1 MSFLWPSMLWLLA
14 IVPVLVLLYWWVL
27 RRKRKAALSYANLAI
42 VRSAMGRGHGFRRH
56 VPPLLFLCSLTLM
69 IAAVARPSA
78 VVTLP
83 FNQQTVILAIDVSL
97 SMRADDVEP
106 SRMEAAQAA
115 AKAFVEEQPRDTRVG
130 VVSFAGTA
138 SVVQPPTQNR
148 EDVIAAIDRFRLQR
162 GTAVG
167 SGILVSLSVL
177 FPDVEFDL
185 RASNPRQR
193 GGPGAAAGMRR
204 GGSSGIAPRPKE
216 QEGPDPPAPVVEP
229 GSYGSAVIILLTDGQ
244 STTGPDPIESARIAA
259 ERGVR
264 VYTVG
269 IGTPN
274 GEIIAGEGWRM
285 RVRLDEDALKG
296 IAKETRGEY
305 FYAGTALDL
314 KRIYENLNSRFV
326 MERKETE
333 ITSFFAA
340 GAAILALLSALLSL
354 VWYNRIL

>member
-1 MSFLWPSMLWLLA
+1 MTFIWPEMLWLLLV
-14 IVPVLVLLYWWVL
+14 VPVLVQLYWWVL
-27 RRKRKAALSYANLAI
+27 RRKKKAALSYANLAI
-42 VRSAMGRGHGFRRH
+42 VRQAMGPAQKLRRH
-56 VPPLLFLCSLTLM
+56 IPPVLFLTALALM
-69 IAAVARPSA
+69 IAAVARPTA

-83 FNQQTVILAIDVSL
+83 FDQQTVILAIDVSL
-97 SMRADDVEP
+97 SMRADDVQP

-115 AKAFVEEQPRDTRVG
+115 AKSFVEDQPRATRIG

-138 SVVQPPTQNR
+138 SVVQPPTQTR
-148 EDVIAAIDRFRLQR
+148 EDIIGAIDRFKLQR

-177 FPDVEFDL
+177 FPDAEFDL

-193 GGPGAAAGMRR
+193 DPTGERQRSGNGGA
-204 GGSSGIAPRPKE
+204 IAPRPKE
-216 QEGPDPPAPVVEP
+216 QEGREAVKPVAVEP
-229 GSYGSAVIILLTDGQ
+229 GSYNSAVIILLTDGQ
-244 STTGPDPIESARIAA
+244 STTGPDPIESARMAA

-305 FYAGTALDL
+305 FYAGTATDL
-314 KRIYENLNSRFV
+314 KKVYANLNSKLV

-333 ITSFFAA
+333 VTALFTAA
-340 GAAILALLSALLSL
+340 AAALAMISALLSL
-354 VWYNRIL
+354 LWFNRVL

>member
-1 MSFLWPSMLWLLA
+1 MSFIWPNMLWLLA
-14 IVPVLVLLYWWVL
+14 IVPVLVALYWWLL
-27 RRKRKAALSYANLAI
+27 RRKKKAAVSYANLSI
-42 VRSAMGRGHGFRRH
+42 VRDAIGPGQRLRRH
-56 VPPLLFLCSLTLM
+56 VPPLLFLGALTLM
-69 IAAVARPSA
+69 IAAVARPTA

-83 FNQQTVILAIDVSL
+83 FHQQTVILAIDVSL
-97 SMRADDVEP
+97 SMRADDVDP

-115 AKAFVEEQPRDTRVG
+115 AKAFVEDQPRDTRIG

-138 SVVQPPTQNR
+138 SVVQPPTQTR
-148 EDVIAAIDRFRLQR
+148 EDTIAAIDRFKLQR

-177 FPDVEFDL
+177 FPDAEFDL

-193 GGPGAAAGMRR
+193 TAGPGGQRSN
-204 GGSSGIAPRPKE
+204 GGAIAPRPKE
-216 QEGPDPPAPVVEP
+216 QEGPDPVKAVVEP
-229 GSYGSAVIILLTDGQ
+229 GSYNSAVIILLTDGQ
-244 STTGPDPIESARIAA
+244 STTGPDPIESARMAA

-285 RVRLDEDALKG
+285 RVRLDEESLKG

-305 FYAGTALDL
+305 FYAGTANDL
-314 KRIYENLNSRFV
+314 KKVYSTLNSRLV

-333 ITSFFAA
+333 ITSLFTA
-340 GAAILALLSALLSL
+340 GAAALALLSGLLSL
-354 VWYNRIL
+354 LWFNRVL

>member
-1 MSFLWPSMLWLLA
+1 MSFIWPNMLWLLA
-14 IVPVLVLLYWWVL
+14 IVPVLVLLYWWML
-27 RRKRKAALSYANLAI
+27 RRRKKAAVSYANLSI
-42 VRSAMGRGHGFRRH
+42 VRDAIGPGQRFRRH
-56 VPPLLFLCSLTLM
+56 VPPLLFLGALTLM

-78 VVTLP
+78 IVTLP

-97 SMRADDVEP
+97 SMRADDVDP

-115 AKAFVEEQPRDTRVG
+115 AKTFVQDQPRDTRIG
-130 VVSFAGTA
+130 IVSFAGTA
-138 SVVQPPTQNR
+138 SVVQPPTHTR
-148 EDVIAAIDRFRLQR
+148 DDIIAAIDRFKLQR

-177 FPDVEFDL
+177 FPDTEFDL
-185 RASNPRQR
+185 RASNPRLRNSGRDGQR
-193 GGPGAAAGMRR
+193 NGGP
-204 GGSSGIAPRPKE
+204 IAPRPKE
-216 QEGPDPPAPVVEP
+216 QEGPDVLKPVVEP
-229 GSYGSAVIILLTDGQ
+229 GSYNSAVIILLTDGQ
-244 STTGPDPIESARIAA
+244 STTGPDPIESARMAA

-285 RVRLDEDALKG
+285 RVRLDEDSLKG

-305 FYAGTALDL
+305 FYAGTAKDL
-314 KRIYENLNSRFV
+314 KKIYSHLNSQLV

-333 ITSFFAA
+333 ITSLFAA
-340 GAAILALLSALLSL
+340 GAAALAVLSALLSL
-354 VWYNRIL
+354 LWFNRVL

>member
-1 MSFLWPSMLWLLA
+1 MSFIWPQMLWLLLL
-14 IVPVLVLLYWWVL
+14 VPLLVLLYWWVL
-27 RRKRKAALSYANLAI
+27 RRKRKAAVGYANLSI
-42 VRSAMGRGHGFRRH
+42 VREAMGPGQRLRRH
-56 VPPLLFLCSLTLM
+56 IPPLLFLGAITLM

-115 AKAFVEEQPRDTRVG
+115 AKAFVEDQPHDTRIG
-130 VVSFAGTA
+130 IGSFAGTA
-138 SVVQPPTQNR
+138 SVVQPPTHTR
-148 EDVIAAIDRFRLQR
+148 EDIIASIDRFKLQR

-177 FPDVEFDL
+177 FPDAEFDL

-193 GGPGAAAGMRR
+193 GMRD
-204 GGSSGIAPRPKE
+204 SSGSGAIAPRPKD
-216 QEGPDPPAPVVEP
+216 QEGPDPVKTVVEP
-229 GSYGSAVIILLTDGQ
+229 GSYNSAVIILLTDGQ
-244 STTGPDPIESARIAA
+244 STTGPDPIESARMAA

-305 FYAGTALDL
+305 FYAGTATDL
-314 KRIYENLNSRFV
+314 RKVYSNLNSRLV

-333 ITSFFAA
+333 ITAFFSA
-340 GAAILALLSALLSL
+340 GAALLAVLSALLSL
-354 VWYNRIL
+354 LWFNRVL

>member
-1 MSFLWPSMLWLLA
+1 
-14 IVPVLVLLYWWVL
+14 
-27 RRKRKAALSYANLAI
+27 
-42 VRSAMGRGHGFRRH
+42 
-56 VPPLLFLCSLTLM
+56 
-69 IAAVARPSA
+69 
-78 VVTLP
+78 
-83 FNQQTVILAIDVSL
+83 
-97 SMRADDVEP
+97 
-106 SRMEAAQAA
+106 
-115 AKAFVEEQPRDTRVG
+115 
-130 VVSFAGTA
+130 
-138 SVVQPPTQNR
+138 
-148 EDVIAAIDRFRLQR
+148 
-162 GTAVG
+162 

-274 GEIIAGEGWRM
+274 GDIIAGEDRRM
-285 RVRLDEDALKG
+285 RVRLGEHALNG
-296 IAKETRGEY
+296 ITKAARGGAVY
-305 FYAGTALDL
+305 G
-314 KRIYENLNSRFV
+314 
-326 MERKETE
+326 
-333 ITSFFAA
+333 
-340 GAAILALLSALLSL
+340 GAAL
-354 VWYNRIL
+354 

>member
-1 MSFLWPSMLWLLA
+1 MSFIWPDMLWLLL

-27 RRKRKAALSYANLAI
+27 RRKKKAAVSYANLAI
-42 VRSAMGRGHGFRRH
+42 VRDAMGPGQKLRRH
-56 VPPLLFLCSLTLM
+56 IPPLLFLAAVALM

-115 AKAFVEEQPRDTRVG
+115 AKAFVEDQPRDTKIG

-138 SVVQPPTQNR
+138 SVVQPPTNTR
-148 EDVIAAIDRFRLQR
+148 EDIIAAIERFKLQR

-177 FPDVEFDL
+177 FPDAEFDL
-185 RASNPRQR
+185 RTTNPRQR
-193 GGPGAAAGMRR
+193 GNAGERQR
-204 GGSSGIAPRPKE
+204 GGSGGAIAPRPKE
-216 QEGPDPPAPVVEP
+216 QEGPDPVKTVVEP
-229 GSYGSAVIILLTDGQ
+229 GSYNSAVIILLTDGQ
-244 STTGPDPIESARIAA
+244 STTGPDPIESARMAA

-305 FYAGTALDL
+305 FYAGTAKDL
-314 KRIYENLNSRFV
+314 RAIYSNLNSRLV

-333 ITSFFAA
+333 ITALFSAA
-340 GAAILALLSALLSL
+340 AAALAVLAAMLSL
-354 VWYNRIL
+354 LWFNRVL

>member
-1 MSFLWPSMLWLLA
+1 MSFIWPHMLWLLLL
-14 IVPVLVLLYWWVL
+14 VPLLVLLYWWVL
-27 RRKRKAALSYANLAI
+27 RRKKKAAVGYANLSI
-42 VRSAMGRGHGFRRH
+42 VREAMGPGQRFRRH
-56 VPPLLFLCSLTLM
+56 VPPLIFLAALALM
-69 IAAVARPSA
+69 ITAVARPSA

-97 SMRADDVEP
+97 SMRADDVAP

-115 AKAFVEEQPRDTRVG
+115 AKGFVEDQPRDTRIG
-130 VVSFAGTA
+130 IVSFAGTA
-138 SVVQPPTQNR
+138 SVVQPPTHTR
-148 EDVIAAIDRFRLQR
+148 EDIMSAIDRFKLQR

-177 FPDVEFDL
+177 FPDAEFDL

-193 GGPGAAAGMRR
+193 SAARNTMNGGGGA
-204 GGSSGIAPRPKE
+204 IAPRPKE
-216 QEGPDPPAPVVEP
+216 QEGPDPVKTPVVEP
-229 GSYGSAVIILLTDGQ
+229 GSYNSAVIILLTDGQ
-244 STTGPDPIESARIAA
+244 STTGPDPIESARMAA

-305 FYAGTALDL
+305 FYAGTATDL
-314 KRIYENLNSRFV
+314 RKVYSNLNSKLV

-333 ITSFFAA
+333 ITAFFSA
-340 GAAILALLSALLSL
+340 GAAILAVLSALLSL
-354 VWYNRIL
+354 LWFNRVL

>member
-1 MSFLWPSMLWLLA
+1 MSFIWPDMLWLLA
-14 IVPVLVLLYWWVL
+14 LLPVLMLLYWWML
-27 RRKRKAALSYANLAI
+27 RRKKKAAVSYANLSIIREAI
-42 VRSAMGRGHGFRRH
+42 GPGQRLRRH
-56 VPPLLFLCSLTLM
+56 VPPLLFLGALTLM
-69 IAAVARPSA
+69 IAAVARPTA

-97 SMRADDVEP
+97 SMRANDVEP

-115 AKAFVEEQPRDTRVG
+115 AKAFVEDQPRDTRIG

-138 SVVQPPTQNR
+138 SVVQPPTQSR
-148 EDVIAAIDRFRLQR
+148 EDILGAIERFKLQR

-177 FPDVEFDL
+177 FPDAEFDL

-193 GGPGAAAGMRR
+193 SAREGQR
-204 GGSSGIAPRPKE
+204 GGNGGAIAPRPKE
-216 QEGPDPPAPVVEP
+216 QEGPDPVKPVVEP
-229 GSYGSAVIILLTDGQ
+229 GSYNSAVIILLTDGQ
-244 STTGPDPIESARIAA
+244 STTGPDPMESARMAA

-285 RVRLDEDALKG
+285 RVRLDEDSLKG

-305 FYAGTALDL
+305 FYAGTAKDL
-314 KRIYENLNSRFV
+314 KKIYTNLNSRLV

-333 ITSFFAA
+333 ITSLFTA
-340 GAAILALLSALLSL
+340 GAAALALLSGLLSL
-354 VWYNRIL
+354 LWFNRVL

>member
-1 MSFLWPSMLWLLA
+1 MSFMWPNMLWLLA
-14 IVPVLVLLYWWVL
+14 IVPVLVLLYWWLL
-27 RRKRKAALSYANLAI
+27 RRKKKAAVSYANLAI
-42 VRSAMGRGHGFRRH
+42 VRDAIGHGQKFRRH
-56 VPPLLFLCSLTLM
+56 VPPVLFLGALTLM
-69 IAAVARPSA
+69 IAAVARPTA

-83 FNQQTVILAIDVSL
+83 FSQQTVILAIDVSL

-115 AKAFVEEQPRDTRVG
+115 AKAFVEDQPRDTRIG

-138 SVVQPPTQNR
+138 SVVQPPTQTR
-148 EDVIAAIDRFRLQR
+148 EDIIAAIDRFKLQR

-177 FPDVEFDL
+177 FPDAEFDL

-193 GGPGAAAGMRR
+193 AGPGGQRSN
-204 GGSSGIAPRPKE
+204 GGAIAPRPKE
-216 QEGPDPPAPVVEP
+216 QEGPDPVKPVVEP
-229 GSYGSAVIILLTDGQ
+229 GSYNSAVIILLTDGQ
-244 STTGPDPIESARIAA
+244 STTGPDPIESARMAA

-285 RVRLDEDALKG
+285 RVRLDEDSLKG

-305 FYAGTALDL
+305 FYAGTAMDL
-314 KRIYENLNSRFV
+314 KKVYSHLNSRLV

-333 ITSFFAA
+333 ITSLFAA
-340 GAAILALLSALLSL
+340 GAALLAVLSALLSL
-354 VWYNRIL
+354 LWYHRVL

>member
-1 MSFLWPSMLWLLA
+1 MSFMWPSMLWLLA

-185 RASNPRQR
+185 RAANPRQR
-193 GGPGAAAGMRR
+193 AGAAGAASGR
-204 GGSSGIAPRPKE
+204 GAIAPRPKE
-216 QEGPDPPAPVVEP
+216 QEGPDPPRPAVEP

-244 STTGPDPIESARIAA
+244 STTGPDPIESARIA
-259 ERGVR
+259 
-264 VYTVG
+264 
-269 IGTPN
+269 
-274 GEIIAGEGWRM
+274 
-285 RVRLDEDALKG
+285 
-296 IAKETRGEY
+296 
-305 FYAGTALDL
+305 
-314 KRIYENLNSRFV
+314 
-326 MERKETE
+326 
-333 ITSFFAA
+333 
-340 GAAILALLSALLSL
+340 
-354 VWYNRIL
+354 

>member
-1 MSFLWPSMLWLLA
+1 MSFIWPDMLWLLA
-14 IVPVLVLLYWWVL
+14 LLPVLMLLYWWML
-27 RRKRKAALSYANLAI
+27 RRKKKAAVSYANLSIIREAI
-42 VRSAMGRGHGFRRH
+42 GPGQRLRRH
-56 VPPLLFLCSLTLM
+56 VPPLLFLGALTLM
-69 IAAVARPSA
+69 IAAVARPTA

-115 AKAFVEEQPRDTRVG
+115 AKAFVEDQPRDTRIG

-138 SVVQPPTQNR
+138 SVVQPPTQSR
-148 EDVIAAIDRFRLQR
+148 EDILGAIERFKLQR

-177 FPDVEFDL
+177 FPDAEFDL
-185 RASNPRQR
+185 RASNPRKSSAREGQR
-193 GGPGAAAGMRR
+193 GGS
-204 GGSSGIAPRPKE
+204 GGGIAPRPKE
-216 QEGPDPPAPVVEP
+216 QEGPDPVKPVVEP
-229 GSYGSAVIILLTDGQ
+229 GSYNSAVIILLTDGQ
-244 STTGPDPIESARIAA
+244 STTGPDPIESARMAA

-285 RVRLDEDALKG
+285 RVRLDEDSLKG

-305 FYAGTALDL
+305 FYAGTAKDL
-314 KRIYENLNSRFV
+314 KKIYTNLNSRLV

-333 ITSFFAA
+333 ITSLFTA
-340 GAAILALLSALLSL
+340 GAAALALFSGLLSL
-354 VWYNRIL
+354 LWFNRVL

>member
-1 MSFLWPSMLWLLA
+1 MGPGQK
-14 IVPVLVLLYWWVL
+14 L
-27 RRKRKAALSYANLAI
+27 RRHI
-42 VRSAMGRGHGFRRH
+42 
-56 VPPLLFLCSLTLM
+56 PPLLFLAAVTLM

-83 FNQQTVILAIDVSL
+83 FDQQTVILAIDVSL
-97 SMRADDVEP
+97 SMRADDVQP

-115 AKAFVEEQPRDTRVG
+115 AKAFVEDQPRATRIG

-138 SVVQPPTQNR
+138 SVVQPPTQTR
-148 EDVIAAIDRFRLQR
+148 EDILGAIDRFKLQR

-177 FPDVEFDL
+177 FPDAEFDL

-193 GGPGAAAGMRR
+193 DPSGERRRNGNGGAIAA
-204 GGSSGIAPRPKE
+204 RPKE
-216 QEGPDPPAPVVEP
+216 QEGPDPAKPVVEP
-229 GSYGSAVIILLTDGQ
+229 GSYNSAVIILLTDGQ
-244 STTGPDPIESARIAA
+244 STTGPDPMESARMAA

-305 FYAGTALDL
+305 FYAGTATDL
-314 KRIYENLNSRFV
+314 RKVYSNLNSRLV

-333 ITSFFAA
+333 VTALFTAA
-340 GAAILALLSALLSL
+340 AAALAVLSALLSL
-354 VWYNRIL
+354 LWFNRVL

>member
-1 MSFLWPSMLWLLA
+1 MSFIWPQMLWLLLL
-14 IVPVLVLLYWWVL
+14 VPLLVLLYWWVL
-27 RRKRKAALSYANLAI
+27 RRKRKAAVGYANLSI
-42 VRSAMGRGHGFRRH
+42 VREAMGPGQRLRRH
-56 VPPLLFLCSLTLM
+56 IPPLLFLGAITLM

-115 AKAFVEEQPRDTRVG
+115 AKAFVEDQPHDTRIG
-130 VVSFAGTA
+130 IVSFAGTA
-138 SVVQPPTQNR
+138 SVVQPPTHTR
-148 EDVIAAIDRFRLQR
+148 EDIIASIDRFKLQR
-162 GTAVG
+162 GTTVG

-177 FPDVEFDL
+177 FPDAEFDL

-193 GGPGAAAGMRR
+193 GMRD
-204 GGSSGIAPRPKE
+204 SSGSGAIAPRPKE
-216 QEGPDPPAPVVEP
+216 QEGPDPVKTVVEP
-229 GSYGSAVIILLTDGQ
+229 GSYNSAVIILLTDGQ
-244 STTGPDPIESARIAA
+244 STTGPDPIESARMAA

-305 FYAGTALDL
+305 FYAGTATDL
-314 KRIYENLNSRFV
+314 RKVYSNLNSRLV

-333 ITSFFAA
+333 ITAFFSA
-340 GAAILALLSALLSL
+340 GAALLAVFSALLSL
-354 VWYNRIL
+354 LWFNRVL

>member
-1 MSFLWPSMLWLLA
+1 MSFIWPSMLWLLL
-14 IVPVLVLLYWWVL
+14 IVPLLMLLYWWVL
-27 RRKRKAALSYANLAI
+27 RRKKKAAVSYANLAI
-42 VRSAMGRGHGFRRH
+42 VRQAMGAGQKFRRH
-56 VPPLLFLCSLTLM
+56 VPPLLFISAVALM
-69 IAAVARPSA
+69 LASVARPTA

-83 FNQQTVILAIDVSL
+83 FEHQTVILAIDVSL
-97 SMRADDVEP
+97 SMRADDVAP

-115 AKAFVEEQPRDTRVG
+115 AKAFVEDQPRGTRIG

-138 SVVQPPTQNR
+138 SVVQPPTQTR
-148 EDVIAAIDRFRLQR
+148 EDVIAAIDRFKLQR

-167 SGILVSLSVL
+167 SGILVSLSVI
-177 FPDVEFDL
+177 FPDAEFDL

-193 GGPGAAAGMRR
+193 DNGREGLRSRNGG
-204 GGSSGIAPRPKE
+204 GIAPRPKE
-216 QEGPDPPAPVVEP
+216 QEGPDPVKPAVEP
-229 GSYGSAVIILLTDGQ
+229 GSYNSAVIILLTDGQ
-244 STTGPDPIESARIAA
+244 STTGPDPIESARMAA

-305 FYAGTALDL
+305 FYAGTATDL
-314 KRIYENLNSRFV
+314 KKVYSNLNSRLV

-333 ITSFFAA
+333 VTALFAA
-340 GAAILALLSALLSL
+340 GAALLAVISAMLSL
-354 VWYNRIL
+354 LWFNRVL

>member
-1 MSFLWPSMLWLLA
+1 MSFMWPSMLWLLA

-56 VPPLLFLCSLTLM
+56 IPPLLFLGSLTLM

-138 SVVQPPTQNR
+138 SVVQPPTQSR

-193 GGPGAAAGMRR
+193 SGAAGATR
-204 GGSSGIAPRPKE
+204 GGSGAIASRPKE
-216 QEGPDPPAPVVEP
+216 QEGPDPPKPVAEP

-305 FYAGTALDL
+305 FYAGTAVDL
-314 KRIYENLNSRFV
+314 KKIYANLNSRFV

>member
-1 MSFLWPSMLWLLA
+1 MTFIWPEMLWLLLV
-14 IVPVLVLLYWWVL
+14 VPVLVLLYWWML
-27 RRKRKAALSYANLAI
+27 RRKKQAALSYANLAI
-42 VRSAMGRGHGFRRH
+42 VRQAMGPAQKLRRH
-56 VPPLLFLCSLTLM
+56 IPPLLFLGAIALM

-83 FNQQTVILAIDVSL
+83 FDQQTVILAIDVSL
-97 SMRADDVEP
+97 SMRADDVQP

-115 AKAFVEEQPRDTRVG
+115 AKAFVEDQPRGTRIG

-138 SVVQPPTQNR
+138 SVVQPPTQTR
-148 EDVIAAIDRFRLQR
+148 EDIIGAIDRFKLQR

-177 FPDVEFDL
+177 FPDAEYDL
-185 RASNPRQR
+185 RANNPRQR
-193 GGPGAAAGMRR
+193 DPSGERQRSNGG
-204 GGSSGIAPRPKE
+204 GIAPRAKDQAAANPAK
-216 QEGPDPPAPVVEP
+216 PPTVEP
-229 GSYGSAVIILLTDGQ
+229 GSYNSAVIILLTDGQ
-244 STTGPDPIESARIAA
+244 STTGPDPIESARMAA

-305 FYAGTALDL
+305 FYAGTATDL
-314 KRIYENLNSRFV
+314 KKIYSNLNSRLV

-333 ITSFFAA
+333 VTALFTAA
-340 GAAILALLSALLSL
+340 AAALAVISALLSL
-354 VWYNRIL
+354 LWFNRIL

>member
-1 MSFLWPSMLWLLA
+1 MSFLWPNLLWLLA
-14 IVPVLVLLYWWVL
+14 IVPMLMLLYWWLL
-27 RRKRKAALSYANLAI
+27 RRKKKAALTYANLSI
-42 VRSAMGRGHGFRRH
+42 VRDAIGSGQKFRRH
-56 VPPLLFLCSLTLM
+56 IPPLLFITAVTLM
-69 IAAVARPSA
+69 IAAVARPTA

-115 AKAFVEEQPRDTRVG
+115 AKAFVEDQQRDTRIG

-138 SVVQPPTQNR
+138 SVVQPPTQTR
-148 EDVIAAIDRFRLQR
+148 EDIIAAIDRFKLQR

-177 FPDVEFDL
+177 FPDAEFDL
-185 RASNPRQR
+185 RAGNPRQR
-193 GGPGAAAGMRR
+193 NAGRDGQRSNGGA
-204 GGSSGIAPRPKE
+204 IAPRTKE
-216 QEGPDPPAPVVEP
+216 QEGPDPVKVVVEP
-229 GSYGSAVIILLTDGQ
+229 GSYNSAVIILLTDGQ
-244 STTGPDPIESARIAA
+244 STTGPDPIESARMAA

-264 VYTVG
+264 IYTVG

-285 RVRLDEDALKG
+285 RVRLDEDSLKG

-305 FYAGTALDL
+305 FYAGTAKDL
-314 KRIYENLNSRFV
+314 KKIYTSLKSKLV

-333 ITSFFAA
+333 ITALFAA
-340 GAAILALLSALLSL
+340 AAAALAVLSALLSL
-354 VWYNRIL
+354 LWFNRVL

>member
-1 MSFLWPSMLWLLA
+1 MNFLWPNMLWLLA
-14 IVPVLVLLYWWVL
+14 IVPVLMLMYWWLL
-27 RRKRKAALSYANLAI
+27 RRRKKAAVRYANLSI
-42 VRSAMGRGHGFRRH
+42 VRDAIGSGQKFRRH
-56 VPPLLFLCSLTLM
+56 IPPLLFIAAVALM

-115 AKAFVEEQPRDTRVG
+115 AKAFVEDQRRDTRIG

-138 SVVQPPTQNR
+138 SVVQPPTQTR
-148 EDVIAAIDRFRLQR
+148 EDIIAAIERFKLQR

-177 FPDVEFDL
+177 FPDAEFDL
-185 RASNPRQR
+185 RASDPRQR
-193 GGPGAAAGMRR
+193 NAGRDGQRSNGGA
-204 GGSSGIAPRPKE
+204 IAPRPKE
-216 QEGPDPPAPVVEP
+216 QEGPDPVKPVVEP
-229 GSYGSAVIILLTDGQ
+229 GSYNSAVIILLTDGQ
-244 STTGPDPIESARIAA
+244 STTGPDPIESARMAA

-285 RVRLDEDALKG
+285 RVRLDEESLKS

-305 FYAGTALDL
+305 FYAGTAKDL
-314 KRIYENLNSRFV
+314 KKIYTNLNSKLV

-333 ITSFFAA
+333 ITALFSAA
-340 GAAILALLSALLSL
+340 AAALAVLSALLSL
-354 VWYNRIL
+354 LWFNRVL